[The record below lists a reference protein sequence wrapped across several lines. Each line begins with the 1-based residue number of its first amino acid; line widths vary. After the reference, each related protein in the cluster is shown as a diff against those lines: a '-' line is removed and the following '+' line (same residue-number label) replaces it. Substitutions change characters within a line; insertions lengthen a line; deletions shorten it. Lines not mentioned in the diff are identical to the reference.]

1 LINIRRPT
9 DSELNDDGA
18 VESEDTSSE
27 GSQLKPWDP
36 MEIRITTKNFTVREV
51 YIQMVEKEID
61 LAPDFQR
68 DFVWKVQQQTRLIE
82 SILLGI
88 PLPAFYFSQDELGQY
103 DVIDG
108 VQRLTTIKQFMSGQ
122 LLLEERHLEY
132 LSPASGNTYDTL
144 DNATRRRFAS
154 TQIVAHVIEPQT
166 PSAVKYD
173 IFNRVNTGGSPLS
186 PQELRHCMSKER
198 SRLLLRSMVE
208 LSSFDSATDQ
218 TFWRKGADGNLERFN
233 RRMVDREMA
242 LRFCAFRNFSAK
254 EYSEAGS
261 LDAYL
266 LIFTQR
272 IDSADDPLWE
282 SNSLARLESDF
293 NTAMINCREVFG
305 NMAFRV
311 TQKSGRRTP
320 INRALFEAQALA
332 FADHDPHK
340 VRRCKDE
347 LREKFADLLADD
359 EFSASVRSGT
369 GALRNVEIRLNRAR
383 ALVTEVIR

>member
-1 LINIRRPT
+1 
-9 DSELNDDGA
+9 
-18 VESEDTSSE
+18 
-27 GSQLKPWDP
+27 

-218 TFWRKGADGNLERFN
+218 TFWRKGADGNLTDVWSIEKWHSDSVHF
-233 RRMVDREMA
+233 
-242 LRFCAFRNFSAK
+242 
-254 EYSEAGS
+254 G
-261 LDAYL
+261 
-266 LIFTQR
+266 IFPQKN
-272 IDSADDPLWE
+272 IQKQ
-282 SNSLARLESDF
+282 
-293 NTAMINCREVFG
+293 EVW
-305 NMAFRV
+305 MP
-311 TQKSGRRTP
+311 T
-320 INRALFEAQALA
+320 
-332 FADHDPHK
+332 
-340 VRRCKDE
+340 C
-347 LREKFADLLADD
+347 
-359 EFSASVRSGT
+359 
-369 GALRNVEIRLNRAR
+369 
-383 ALVTEVIR
+383 